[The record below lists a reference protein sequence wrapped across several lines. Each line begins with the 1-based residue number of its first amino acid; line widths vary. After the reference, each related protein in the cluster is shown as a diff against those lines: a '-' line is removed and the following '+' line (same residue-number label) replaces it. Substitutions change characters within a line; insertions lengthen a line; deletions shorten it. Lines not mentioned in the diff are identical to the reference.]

1 MARKVPPCDADGAI
15 ISPSRSHSTGLL
27 TEVAMR
33 ISDILRSKGSFVA
46 TVPPETTVA
55 EVVAELARLKVGALV
70 VSTDGRHIGGIV
82 SERDVARH
90 LHRLGGRVMEER
102 VASIMTPEVHT
113 CRPDDDVES
122 LMVTMTNRRI
132 RHVPVVRE
140 DEMEG
145 IVSIGDVV
153 KSRIAELEQE
163 RQTLVDYITTGR

>member
-1 MARKVPPCDADGAI
+1 
-15 ISPSRSHSTGLL
+15 
-27 TEVAMR
+27 MR

-46 TVPPETTVA
+46 TVLPDATVA
-55 EVVAELARLKVGALV
+55 EVVAELHRLRIGALV
-70 VSTDGRHIGGIV
+70 VSTDGRHITGIV

-90 LHRLGGRVMEER
+90 LHLLGGDVMDR
-102 VASIMTPEVHT
+102 TVATIMTPEVHT

-122 LMVTMTNRRI
+122 LMVTMTDRRI
-132 RHVPVVRE
+132 RHVPVVR
-140 DEMEG
+140 DDTLEG

>member
-1 MARKVPPCDADGAI
+1 
-15 ISPSRSHSTGLL
+15 
-27 TEVAMR
+27 MR

-46 TVPPETTVA
+46 TVPPDVTVA

-70 VSTDGRHIGGIV
+70 VSSDGQRITGIV

-90 LHRLGGRVMEER
+90 LHLRGGSVMEHG
-102 VASIMTPEVHT
+102 VTSIMTSEVHT

-122 LMVTMTNRRI
+122 LMVTMTDRRI
-132 RHVPVVRE
+132 RHVPVVQ
-140 DEMEG
+140 DDVLAG